1 MIGLLEFNFST
12 FVREYIR
19 HKPKERM
26 DTILEPMQVM
36 IQLALLAFC
45 PIGTKISVTNNVLLL
60 QWPSLSQGI
69 LRWFNKDSKEDLYF
83 LFNVFRRYYKWY
95 NNDKIF
101 KYIITLSKRGL
112 NNLIKT
118 YERSDMFSIT
128 QTLSMYKVMLEVED
142 NKMFMD
148 EEQGMDNVFKE
159 IVEVYDP
166 KIMKIIY
173 NILKLMEMEENREY
187 IERYYVGL
195 QEILIPI
202 QERIRVWITERLTV

>member
-1 MIGLLEFNFST
+1 
-12 FVREYIR
+12 
-19 HKPKERM
+19 
-26 DTILEPMQVM
+26 
-36 IQLALLAFC
+36 
-45 PIGTKISVTNNVLLL
+45 
-60 QWPSLSQGI
+60 
-69 LRWFNKDSKEDLYF
+69 
-83 LFNVFRRYYKWY
+83 
-95 NNDKIF
+95 
-101 KYIITLSKRGL
+101 
-112 NNLIKT
+112 
-118 YERSDMFSIT
+118 MFSIT

>member
-1 MIGLLEFNFST
+1 MNGLLELNFST

-128 QTLSMYKVMLEVED
+128 QTLSMYKVMFEVED